1 MCAKIFFRDGK
12 MKRLPLG
19 CKTAGPFILGF
30 SLCLILLFSFASA
43 NFLVQQKPREE
54 VTVTAVEVP
63 VRVFRNNEV
72 VRGLTKDDFEIY
84 ENGVRQA
91 ISGFE
96 IISRKISGPVE
107 PVPPAAIPQQPKP
120 RLFLLIFDIFDYN
133 DAVGEAIDYFFNRI
147 FGQNDQIA
155 ILTEG
160 RLLNIKPGL
169 KLDDLKA
176 QLKETLKRYKVISTQ
191 YTYRAY
197 LELEEECNRLLLM
210 IGKEP
215 VPTPAGENWDQHV
228 TRFYDNYDRIW
239 RTYRQQFLVPDLEI
253 YQAILKRIK
262 AIKADKW
269 AICFQQREL
278 FPEIKS
284 FGRLE
289 QRINTILAGQVD
301 PGDQTRAGL
310 IKVKQQQLQQSFDTS
325 KIFPSDRLKNLFLE
339 AGITFH
345 LILMKSPKALL
356 SEDFELRE
364 VAEEYEECFR
374 DISRTTGGY
383 LVFSNKALEA
393 LQAAAEKEDY
403 HYVLAYQSR
412 AALESRG
419 KNIEVKIRVEGA
431 RVFSLK
437 HLQKLDQPAI
447 TIADVLAGS
456 GLLKF
461 SLKNCTM
468 VKTEKEARGLA
479 EVNITLFDDQSE
491 IAFSDTKVMDVVK
504 PEVRIV
510 LNLGKLK
517 PGVYF
522 LIIDALDKN
531 ANEKDVVSRI
541 IEL

>member
-1 MCAKIFFRDGK
+1 LIRGDEMKSGLFGK
-12 MKRLPLG
+12 SPREAFLLWIS
-19 CKTAGPFILGF
+19 A
-30 SLCLILLFSFASA
+30 CLIILTSAGLLSSSD
-43 NFLVQQKPREE
+43 QQKQREE

-63 VRVFRNNEV
+63 VRVLRNNDF
-72 VRGLTKDDFEIY
+72 VRGLARDDFEVY
-84 ENGVRQA
+84 ENGVKQV

-96 IISRKISGPVE
+96 IISRKISGPVG
-107 PVPPAAIPQQPKP
+107 PGPAVSFPQPPKP
-120 RLFLLIFDIFDYN
+120 RLFFLIFDIFDYN

-147 FGQNDQIA
+147 FGQNDQIV

-160 RLLNIKPGL
+160 RLLNIEPGRQ
-169 KLDDLKA
+169 LDDLKV

-191 YTYRAY
+191 NTYRAY
-197 LELEEECNRLLLM
+197 IELEEECDRLLLM

-215 VPTPAGENWDQHV
+215 VPTPAAQDWDQHV

-262 AIKADKW
+262 PIKADKW

-310 IKVKQQQLQQSFDTS
+310 IKVKQQQLQQSFATS
-325 KIFPSDRLKNLFLE
+325 TNFPSDRLKNLFLE

-345 LILMKSPKALL
+345 LILMKSPKTLL

-374 DISRTTGGY
+374 DISRSTGGY
-383 LVFSNKALEA
+383 LVFSNKALDA

-412 AALESRG
+412 APLESRG
-419 KNIEVKIRVEGA
+419 KNIEVKVRVEGA
-431 RVFSLK
+431 RVYSLK
-437 HLQKLDQPAI
+437 NLQKLDQPGI
-447 TIADVLAGS
+447 TIADVQAGA

-468 VKTEKEARGLA
+468 IKTEKDVRGLA
-479 EVNITLFDDQSE
+479 EVQITLFDDRSE
-491 IAFSDTKVMDVVK
+491 IAFSDRRVMDVVK
-504 PEVRIV
+504 QEVRIV

-531 ANEKDVVSRI
+531 ANEKDVVSRM

>member
-1 MCAKIFFRDGK
+1 MKGLRPDKKTRQPNIF
-12 MKRLPLG
+12 RLSICLS
-19 CKTAGPFILGF
+19 AFF
-30 SLCLILLFSFASA
+30 SLAFSTHY
-43 NFLVQQKPREE
+43 VQQKQREE

-63 VRVFRNNEV
+63 VRVLRNNDF
-72 VRGLTKDDFEIY
+72 VRGLARDDFEVY
-84 ENGVRQA
+84 ENGVKQV

-107 PVPPAAIPQQPKP
+107 PAPAVSFPQPPKP

-147 FGQNDQIA
+147 FGQNDQIV

-160 RLLNIKPGL
+160 RLLNIEPGL
-169 KLDDLKA
+169 KLADLKA
-176 QLKETLKRYKVISTQ
+176 QLKETLKRYKVIATQ
-191 YTYRAY
+191 KTYRAY
-197 LELEEECNRLLLM
+197 LELEEECDRLLLM

-239 RTYRQQFLVPDLEI
+239 RTYRQQFLVPDLEL

-262 AIKADKW
+262 PIKADKW

-289 QRINTILAGQVD
+289 QRINTILAGQAD

-310 IKVKQQQLQQSFDTS
+310 IKVKQQQLQQSFATS
-325 KIFPSDRLKNLFLE
+325 KNFPSDRLKNLFLE

-374 DISRTTGGY
+374 DISRSTGGY
-383 LVFSNKALEA
+383 LVFSNKALDA

-412 AALESRG
+412 APLESRG
-419 KNIEVKIRVEGA
+419 KNIEVKVRVEGA
-431 RVFSLK
+431 RVYSLK
-437 HLQKLDQPAI
+437 NLQQLDQPAI
-447 TIADVLAGS
+447 TIADVQAGY

-468 VKTEKEARGLA
+468 IKTEKDVRGLA
-479 EVNITLFDDQSE
+479 EVQVTLFDDRSE
-491 IAFSDTKVMDVVK
+491 IAFSDSRIMDVVK
-504 PEVRIV
+504 QEVRIV
-510 LNLGKLK
+510 INLGKLK

-531 ANEKDVVSRI
+531 ANEKDVVSRM